1 MTITQEEAD
10 TLRIIEK
17 YLANPQDVKI
27 PKMRETRIY
36 PAYHKCYNRRRDDLD
51 VSAYRGGID
60 ENKVSYRLI
69 YKKGILLIRID
80 TNDKTAHINPDNKSF
95 IPPMTPHVHIYRE
108 GYGDKFAYPLPDEFS
123 SKGAD
128 IEKLF
133 IEFLQYSNFINI
145 DELSL
150 SIIEQEVLIYEK

>member
-10 TLRIIEK
+10 TLRTIEK
-17 YLANPQDVKI
+17 YLANPQNIKI

-36 PAYHKCYNRRRDDLD
+36 PAYHKCYNKRRDDLD

-69 YKKGILLIRID
+69 YKKSVLLIRID
-80 TNDKTAHINPDNKSF
+80 TNDKTAHINPDKSF
-95 IPPMTPHVHIYRE
+95 IPPMTPHIHVYRE
-108 GYGDKFAYPLPDEFS
+108 GYGDKFAYPLPAEFS

-145 DELSL
+145 NELSL
-150 SIIEQEVLIYEK
+150 SIIEQEVLIYDK